1 MSFSKDIT
9 NNVLYRDNDPKAS
22 YIVLDTT
29 NKYSERVFPLDFNGQ
44 NASPYASDL
53 KISPSEA
60 NHNSLLQHYFP
71 RR

>member
-60 NHNSLLQHYFP
+60 DDQHVIFVYA
-71 RR
+71 